1 MELNKLYN
9 MDCLIGMQE
18 IPSGSVDLI
27 ICDPPYGTIKG
38 IEKSTDKFNKD
49 TTWDVVI
56 PTDRLFDQYT
66 RILRNNGTLVLFSQ
80 EPYTMHLRNF
90 KGKNLEFSYPMIW
103 LKNGAGNPLNAKI
116 APLSIFEDISVWRK
130 RVDIV
135 SKEHPLREYARELVK
150 YIGKNYQEIGDDFAR
165 KGYDKPTRTQHFLAY
180 DCNQFHICTFETYEI
195 LTGDYNLRNWGGYRE
210 FADIKAENERWLA
223 ENETGE
229 DFIFNLPDGKASVS
243 NVLEFAKDTDTW
255 HPTQKPLALIA
266 HLIRQYSNPGDT
278 VLDTCMGSATTAVA
292 AIRTGRN
299 WIGYEINTEF
309 YNRALKRIDETMRTP
324 TLF

>member
-38 IEKSTDKFNKD
+38 IGKSTDKFNKD

-56 PTDRLFDQYT
+56 PTDRLFDQYE
-66 RILRNNGTLVLFSQ
+66 RVLRRGGQVVLFSQ
-80 EPYTMHLRNF
+80 EPYTHQLRSFVARNMDF
-90 KGKNLEFSYPMIW
+90 CYPMVW
-103 LKNGAGNPLNAKI
+103 YKDSCGNPLIANI
-116 APLSIFEDISVWRK
+116 APVSRFEDISVWVK
-130 RVDIV
+130 KHDSANV
-135 SKEHPLREYARELVK
+135 HPLRDYARGLVK
-150 YIGKNYQEIGDDFAR
+150 YIGKDYKAVEEDLIKRGIS
-165 KGYDKPTRTQHFLAY
+165 KPTRANHFLAF
-180 DCNQFHICTFETYEI
+180 DCVQFSLCTFETYDLLDRLYGI
-195 LTGDYNLRNWGGYRE
+195 SKWGGYR
-210 FADIKAENERWLA
+210 
-223 ENETGE
+223 
-229 DFIFNLPDGKASVS
+229 DFCELEEIQNAYSEKYRRVFNLPDGKASVS

-278 VLDTCMGSATTAVA
+278 VLDNCMGSATTAVA

-299 WIGYEINTEF
+299 WIGYEMNKEF

>member
-1 MELNKLYN
+1 MEINKLYN

-38 IEKSTDKFNKD
+38 IGKSTYQFNKD

-56 PTDRLFDQYT
+56 PTDRLFDQYE
-66 RILRNNGTLVLFSQ
+66 RVLRRGGQVVLFSQ
-80 EPYTMHLRNF
+80 EPYTHKLRSFVARNMDF
-90 KGKNLEFSYPMIW
+90 CYPMVW
-103 LKNGAGNPLNAKI
+103 YKDSCGNPLIANI
-116 APLSIFEDISVWRK
+116 APVSRFEDISVWVK
-130 RVDIV
+130 KHDSANV
-135 SKEHPLREYARELVK
+135 HPLRDYARDLVK
-150 YIGKNYQEIGDDFAR
+150 YIGKDYKAVEEDMIKNGIN
-165 KGYDKPTRTQHFLAY
+165 KPTRAQHFLAF
-180 DCNQFHICTFETYEI
+180 DSVQFSLCTFETYDLLDRLYGI
-195 LTGDYNLRNWGGYRE
+195 SKWGGYR
-210 FADIKAENERWLA
+210 
-223 ENETGE
+223 
-229 DFIFNLPDGKASVS
+229 DFCELEEIQNAYSEKYRRVFNLPDGNASVS

-278 VLDTCMGSATTAVA
+278 VLDNCMGSATTAVA

-299 WIGYEINTEF
+299 WIGYEMNTEF

>member
-38 IEKSTDKFNKD
+38 IGKSTDRFNKD

-56 PTDRLFDQYT
+56 PTDRLFDQYE
-66 RILRNNGTLVLFSQ
+66 RVLRRGGHVVLFSQ
-80 EPYTMHLRNF
+80 EPYTHQLRNF
-90 KGKNLEFSYPMIW
+90 VARNMDFCYPMVW
-103 LKNGAGNPLNAKI
+103 YKDSCGNPLLANI
-116 APLSIFEDISVWRK
+116 APVSRFEDISVWVK
-130 RVDIV
+130 KHDSANV
-135 SKEHPLREYARELVK
+135 HPLRDYARDLVK
-150 YIGKNYQEIGDDFAR
+150 YIGKDYKAVAEDMIKNGIT
-165 KGYDKPTRTQHFLAY
+165 KPTRAQHFLAF
-180 DCNQFHICTFETYEI
+180 DCVQFNLCTYETYELLDRLYGI
-195 LTGDYNLRNWGGYRE
+195 SKWGGYR
-210 FADIKAENERWLA
+210 
-223 ENETGE
+223 
-229 DFIFNLPDGKASVS
+229 DFTDLEYVQRMYSEKYRRVFNLPDGKASFS

-266 HLIRQYSNPGDT
+266 YLIRTYSNPGDT
-278 VLDTCMGSATTAVA
+278 VLDNCMGSATTAVA

-299 WIGYEINTEF
+299 WIGYEMNTEF

>member
-38 IEKSTDKFNKD
+38 IGKSTDKFNKD
-49 TTWDVVI
+49 TAWDVVI
-56 PTDRLFDQYT
+56 PTDRLFDQYE
-66 RILRNNGTLVLFSQ
+66 RVLRRCGQVVLFSQ
-80 EPYTMHLRNF
+80 EPYTSHLRTFVPRNMDF
-90 KGKNLEFSYPMIW
+90 CYPMVW
-103 LKNGAGNPLNAKI
+103 YKDSCGNPLLANI
-116 APLSIFEDISVWRK
+116 APVSRFEDISVWVK
-130 RVDIV
+130 NHDSTNV
-135 SKEHPLREYARELVK
+135 HPLRDYARDLVK
-150 YIGKNYQEIGDDFAR
+150 YIGKDYKAVAEDLIKRGIE
-165 KGYDKPTRTQHFLAY
+165 KPTRAQHFLAF
-180 DCNQFHICTFETYEI
+180 DCVQFSLCTFETYDLLDRLYGI
-195 LTGDYNLRNWGGYRE
+195 SKWGGYRDFCE
-210 FADIKAENERWLA
+210 LEEIQNEYSEKYRRV
-223 ENETGE
+223 
-229 DFIFNLPDGKASVS
+229 FNLPDGKASVS

-299 WIGYEINTEF
+299 WIGYEMNTEF

>member
-1 MELNKLYN
+1 

-38 IEKSTDKFNKD
+38 IGKSTNKFNKD

-56 PTDRLFDQYT
+56 HTDRLFDQYT

-80 EPYTMHLRNF
+80 EPYTMYLRTF
-90 KGKNLEFSYPMIW
+90 RCKNLKFSYPMIW
-103 LKNGAGNPLNAKI
+103 LKNYAGNPLNANI
-116 APLSIFEDISVWRK
+116 APLSLFEDISVWRK
-130 RVDIV
+130 RGYIV

-150 YIGKNYQEIGDDFAR
+150 YIGKNYKEIGDDFVR
-165 KGYDKPTRTQHFLAY
+165 KGYDVPTRAQHFLAY
-180 DCNQFHICTFETYEI
+180 DCNQFHLCTFETYEI
-195 LTGDYNLRNWGGYRE
+195 LTRDYNLRNWWGYRE
-210 FADIKAENERWLA
+210 FADIKAENERWLT
-223 ENETGE
+223 ENETKE

-243 NVLEFAKDTDTW
+243 NVLEYAKDTNTW

-278 VLDTCMGSATTAVA
+278 VLDNCMGSATTAVA

-299 WIGYEINTEF
+299 WIGYEMNTEF

>member
-1 MELNKLYN
+1 MYN

-38 IEKSTDKFNKD
+38 IGKSTDNFNKD

-80 EPYTMHLRNF
+80 EPYTMHLRTF

-116 APLSIFEDISVWRK
+116 APLSMFEDISVWRK

-150 YIGKNYQEIGDDFAR
+150 YIGKNYQEVGDDFVR
-165 KGYDKPTRTQHFLAY
+165 KGYDKPTRAQHFLAY
-180 DCNQFHICTFETYEI
+180 DCNQFHLCTFETYEI
-195 LTGDYNLRNWGGYRE
+195 LTGDYNLRNWGG
-210 FADIKAENERWLA
+210 I
-223 ENETGE
+223 
-229 DFIFNLPDGKASVS
+229 VS
-243 NVLEFAKDTDTW
+243 L
-255 HPTQKPLALIA
+255 QI
-266 HLIRQYSNPGDT
+266 
-278 VLDTCMGSATTAVA
+278 
-292 AIRTGRN
+292 
-299 WIGYEINTEF
+299 
-309 YNRALKRIDETMRTP
+309 LKRKTNDGSQKTKPGRILFSICRTERRAYP
-324 TLF
+324 TSLSSRKIRIPGTKRKSPWH